1 MKQRLLSIEEF
12 NELLQKWNDQ
22 QIKIV
27 KQEMDDI
34 DEILLVLRG
43 VSFTKGQSIDD
54 YISRYALQLNGSG
67 LIETT
72 MDNYESLPAE
82 TFEIPL
88 EEEATYEF
96 DGARFTIS
104 TSRGV
109 YTIEQN
115 QFV

>member
-1 MKQRLLSIEEF
+1 MKQGLLSIEEF
-12 NELLQKWNDQ
+12 NELLQQWNDQ

-27 KQEMDDI
+27 KREMDDV
-34 DEILLVLRG
+34 DEILLDLRS
-43 VSFTKGQSIDD
+43 VSFAKGQSMDD

-67 LIETT
+67 VIETT
-72 MDNYESLPAE
+72 MNKYESLPAE

-96 DGARFTIS
+96 DGVHFIIN

-115 QFV
+115 